1 MWIRLFCIGVLLTSG
16 ILDTFAQQKPP
27 ILSQEL
33 LFPPQEKHVHG
44 SSVVAL
50 PNGDLLA
57 CWFEGSGER
66 TADDVVIRGARL
78 RKGSRQWT
86 KPFLM
91 ADTPHLPDCNPV
103 LFLNKKGT
111 LFLVWIAVQGNQ
123 WEGSILRIKTANDY
137 LEADT
142 PRWNGQELLLLK
154 PDASFATEVA
164 AKLKALPEHGIG
176 WAGYAPKYDQLVAE
190 AAKDPIK
197 RSIGWMTRIKP
208 LLLSSGRIVL
218 PLYSDGYNL
227 SIMALSDDDG
237 QTWLPS
243 LPLVG
248 RGPIQPALIQRT
260 NGELVAYLR
269 DSGDEPTRVQWSTS
283 TDQGMSWT
291 PALKTDIPNTASV
304 ELLKLSDGR
313 WAFVG
318 NMQSDSRHRL
328 SFWLS
333 EDEGKSWKWKSLLED
348 GPQEGR
354 FSYPCLIQTPDGL
367 VHVTYSYHL
376 TNDQKS
382 IKHLTLDPAAFR

>member
-1 MWIRLFCIGVLLTSG
+1 MWIHLFCIGVLLASG
-16 ILDTFAQQKPP
+16 LLGAFAQQKTP

-33 LFPPQEKHVHG
+33 LFPLQEKHVHG
-44 SSVVAL
+44 SSVVVL

-103 LFLNKKGT
+103 LFLNKKGI

-123 WEGSILRIKTANDY
+123 WEGSILRIKTADDY
-137 LEADT
+137 LEADA

-154 PDASFATEVA
+154 PDDAFATEVA

-283 TDQGMSWT
+283 ADQGMSWT

-304 ELLKLSDGR
+304 ELLKLRDGR

-318 NMQSDSRHRL
+318 NTQSDSRHRL
-328 SFWLS
+328 SLWLS
-333 EDEGKSWKWKSLLED
+333 EDEGKNWKWKSLLED
-348 GPQEGR
+348 GPQDGR
-354 FSYPCLIQTPDGL
+354 FSYPCLIQTPDGI
-367 VHVTYSYHL
+367 VHITYSYHL

>member
-1 MWIRLFCIGVLLTSG
+1 MWIRLFCIGVLLASG

-33 LFPPQEKHVHG
+33 LFPLQEKHVHG

-304 ELLKLSDGR
+304 ELLKLRDGR